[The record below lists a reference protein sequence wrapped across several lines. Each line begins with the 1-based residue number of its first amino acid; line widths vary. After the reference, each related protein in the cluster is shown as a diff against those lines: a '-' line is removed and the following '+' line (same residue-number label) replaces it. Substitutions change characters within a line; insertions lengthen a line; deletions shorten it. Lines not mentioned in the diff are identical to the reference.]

1 VAVAL
6 SRILLAGDDRDALV
20 ATLAKVE
27 RLEHFTGA
35 EITVAQVIYDYIAE
49 EPVRPENVAERDAI
63 IARFT
68 EADQSALERQLDP
81 FRSRVASLS
90 GRTIW
95 SKNVADA
102 TIELA
107 QAEGAQLIVKP
118 VTSGD
123 SLVDWVRTPTDWSLM
138 RESPCPVLFT
148 KPGERWDA
156 QRCVLVAVDV
166 ADTAHEQLNRLVLDH
181 AARIAEILAAPL
193 HAVCAYP
200 TLGQGVGDYQ
210 VADDFSGLK
219 ADMKAS
225 RQHTLAALCEESEIT
240 IDQTH
245 VVQGHPARTIC
256 QLAEQV
262 NAQITVLGTSA
273 RAGLGK
279 LLIGNTAEQI
289 VHRLSTDVL
298 TVRVP

>member
-1 VAVAL
+1 MAVAL
-6 SRILLAGDDRDALV
+6 SRILLAGDDRDALA

-35 EITVAQVIYDYIAE
+35 EVTVAQVIYDYVAE
-49 EPVRPENVAERDAI
+49 EPVRPEQVAERDAI
-63 IARFT
+63 VARFT
-68 EADQSALERQLDP
+68 DADRNALERQLDP
-81 FRSRVASLS
+81 FRSSVASLS
-90 GRTIW
+90 GRILW
-95 SKNVADA
+95 SKNTAEA

-107 QAEGAQLIVKP
+107 NAEGSQLIVKP

-123 SLVDWVRTPTDWSLM
+123 SLVNWVRTPADWSLM

-166 ADTAHEQLNRLVLDH
+166 ADTAHEHLNRLVLDH
-181 AARIAEILAAPL
+181 AARIAAILAAPL
-193 HAVCAYP
+193 HAVCVYP

-219 ADMKAS
+219 ANMKAS
-225 RQHTLAALCEESEIT
+225 REQTLAALCQELEIAVEE
-240 IDQTH
+240 TH
-245 VVQGHPARTIC
+245 VIEGHPARTIC
-256 QLAEQV
+256 QLAKQLS
-262 NAQITVLGTSA
+262 AQITVLGTSA
-273 RAGLGK
+273 RAGMGK

-289 VHRLSTDVL
+289 VHTLSTDVL

>member
-1 VAVAL
+1 MAVEL
-6 SRILLAGDDRDALV
+6 SRILLAGDDRDALA

-35 EITVAQVIYDYIAE
+35 EITVAQVIYDYVAE
-49 EPVRPENVAERDAI
+49 EPVRPENVAERDALV
-63 IARFT
+63 ARFT
-68 EADQSALERQLDP
+68 EADQAALKRQLDP

-90 GRTIW
+90 GRIVW
-95 SKNVADA
+95 SKNTAGA

-107 QAEGAQLIVKP
+107 RAEGAELIVKP
-118 VTSGD
+118 VTAGD

-166 ADTAHEQLNRLVLDH
+166 ADTAHEHLNRLVLDH
-181 AARIAEILAAPL
+181 AARIAAILAAPL
-193 HAVCAYP
+193 YAVCVYP
-200 TLGQGVGDYQ
+200 TLGQGVSDYQ
-210 VADDFSGLK
+210 VADDFRGLK
-219 ADMKAS
+219 AEMKAS
-225 RQHTLAALCEESEIT
+225 REQTLVALCEELAIT
-240 IDQTH
+240 VDETH
-245 VVQGHPARTIC
+245 VVEGHPARAIC
-256 QLAEQV
+256 HLAEQL

-289 VHRLSTDVL
+289 VHTLSTDVL